1 VTTYG
6 QIASLQGGLTTSTN
20 WQLFVMPCAAPET
33 RPSLSTQSSIS
44 IGIIMTQNK
53 YGRLRAYERAGG
65 SRMKYLVAWGLGVP
79 GFLIVA
85 WFLLRNC

>member
-1 VTTYG
+1 
-6 QIASLQGGLTTSTN
+6 
-20 WQLFVMPCAAPET
+20 
-33 RPSLSTQSSIS
+33 
-44 IGIIMTQNK
+44 MTQNK